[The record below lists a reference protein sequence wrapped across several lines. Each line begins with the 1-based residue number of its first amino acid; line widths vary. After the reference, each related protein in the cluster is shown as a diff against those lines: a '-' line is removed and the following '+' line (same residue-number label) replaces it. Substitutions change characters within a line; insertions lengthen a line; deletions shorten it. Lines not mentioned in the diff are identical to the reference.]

1 MMFRTHL
8 AFSLFVGL
16 ILIKFLNVENQILFL
31 ILILFFGLFPD
42 IDEKSS
48 RISKKTKLLSW
59 PISFLFKH
67 RGFFHTV
74 YFPLILSVLF
84 FILDEGILGMAIL
97 AGYLSHLF
105 LDSLTKSGVRIFNP
119 FFKLK
124 FYGFFKVGKF
134 FDNFLFWVFLIADIY
149 LIIKL

>member
-8 AFSLFVGL
+8 TFSLFIGL
-16 ILIKFLNVENQILFL
+16 ILIKILDVQNQILFL
-31 ILILFFGLFPD
+31 ILLLFFGVFPD

-48 RISKKTKLLSW
+48 KISKKTKILSR

-67 RGFFHTV
+67 RGFFHTI
-74 YFPLILSVLF
+74 YFPLILFLLF
-84 FILDEGILGMAIL
+84 FIMNQRILGIAAV

-105 LDSLTKSGVRIFNP
+105 LDSLTKSGIRIFKP
-119 FFKLK
+119 FLKLK
-124 FYGFFKVGKF
+124 FYGFFKTGRF
-134 FDNFLFWVFLIADIY
+134 FDYFLFLVFFIMDIY

>member
-1 MMFRTHL
+1 MFKTHL

-16 ILIKFLNVENQILFL
+16 ILIKLLDVENQILFL
-31 ILILFFGLFPD
+31 IFLLFFSVFPD

-48 RISKKTKLLSW
+48 RISKKTKILSR

-67 RGFFHTV
+67 RGLFHTV
-74 YFPLILSVLF
+74 YFPLVLFLLF
-84 FILDEGILGMAIL
+84 FIINEELGIAVL

-105 LDSLTKSGVRIFNP
+105 LDSLTKSGVRIFKP

-134 FDNFLFWVFLIADIY
+134 FDNFLFLLFLIVDIY
-149 LIIKL
+149 LIINL

>member
-1 MMFRTHL
+1 MFRTHL

-16 ILIKFLNVENQILFL
+16 VLIKLLDVENQILFL
-31 ILILFFGLFPD
+31 IFLLFFAVFPD

-48 RISKKTKLLSW
+48 KISKKTRILSM
-59 PISFLFKH
+59 PINFLFKH

-74 YFPLILSVLF
+74 YFPFVLSVLF
-84 FILDEGILGMAIL
+84 FIVDEGILGMAIL

-105 LDSLTKSGVRIFNP
+105 LDSLTKSGVRIFKP
-119 FFKLK
+119 FKLK

-134 FDNFLFWVFLIADIY
+134 FDNFLFLLFVILDIY
-149 LIIKL
+149 LIINL

>member
-1 MMFRTHL
+1 MMFKTHL

-16 ILIKFLNVENQILFL
+16 TIIKLLGIENQILFL
-31 ILILFFGLFPD
+31 IFLLFFAVFPD

-48 RISKKTKLLSW
+48 KISKKTKILSM
-59 PISFLFKH
+59 PINFLFKH

-74 YFPLILSVLF
+74 YFPFILSVLF

-97 AGYLSHLF
+97 VGYLSHLF
-105 LDSLTKSGVRIFNP
+105 LDSLTKSGVRIFKP
-119 FFKLK
+119 FKLR

-134 FDNFLFWVFLIADIY
+134 FDYFLFLLFVIADIY
-149 LIIKL
+149 LIINL